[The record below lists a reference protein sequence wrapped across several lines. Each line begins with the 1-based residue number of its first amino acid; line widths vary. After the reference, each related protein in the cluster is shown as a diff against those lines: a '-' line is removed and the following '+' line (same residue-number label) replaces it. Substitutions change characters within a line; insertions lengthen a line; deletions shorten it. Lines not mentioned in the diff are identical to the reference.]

1 MVRLSSA
8 FPAVIRLPAKRR
20 RRLAVAWLLTLGF
33 MFQPFLAYLVTP
45 MVGHD
50 AHGQRVVEQCTLMGS
65 KKLAGLAALETGHD
79 HAMHGAQSG
88 LPETAGPT
96 SHDDHAGAGHEQHAS
111 SGPALDLTATA
122 PETPDDTEHCPAL
135 TLFKMAGSVQILM
148 PPSIVTLAPG
158 SFALFIPVKDRL
170 HPAVEFT
177 DYLTRAPPSL
187 S

>member
-1 MVRLSSA
+1 MVRVSSP
-8 FPAVIRLPAKRR
+8 FSAVIRSPAKRS

-50 AHGQRVVEQCTLMGS
+50 AHGQLVVEQCTLMGS
-65 KKLAGLAALETGHD
+65 KKLAALAALETDHD
-79 HAMHGAQSG
+79 HATHGAQSG
-88 LPETAGPT
+88 LPKTAGQT
-96 SHDDHAGAGHEQHAS
+96 SHDHHAGAGHEHHAS
-111 SGPALDLTATA
+111 SGPALDLAATA

-148 PPSIVTLAPG
+148 PPSIVTQAPD
-158 SFALFIPVKDRL
+158 SFVRFVPVKDRL
-170 HPAVEFT
+170 YPTVEFS
-177 DYLTRAPPSL
+177 DYLTRAPPSF